1 VSAVFFVPDDTD
13 RVIASALAEDLG
25 VDPGV
30 FAPESG
36 PADVLSLDITTSA
49 VLGEDAR
56 FAGRITA
63 RESCVVAG
71 LPVAARVFQ
80 MLVST
85 QGLWTENFD
94 MFPLVPEGARV
105 DAGTPLAEIEGLASV
120 VLAGERTA
128 LNLLQTLSGIA
139 TEAARWQ
146 AAAGEELAVCDSRKT
161 WPGLRSL
168 AKYAVRVGGGTNHR
182 MGLFD
187 AVLVKDNHLRGASV
201 TDAVARCRAAAPDV
215 FVQIEADSLAQALE
229 AVSAGADAVLLDNFA
244 DEDLA
249 AAVSAVRRAA
259 DERGR
264 PCVVEVSGG
273 VTFERLP
280 VLAQT
285 GADRVSTSRI
295 TLAAPV
301 DIALDAD

>member
-1 VSAVFFVPDDTD
+1 VSGVFNMPDDTD
-13 RVIASALAEDLG
+13 RVIAAALAEDLG

-30 FAPESG
+30 FASASG
-36 PADVLSLDITTSA
+36 PTDVLSLDVTTSA

-63 RESCVVAG
+63 REACVVAG
-71 LPVAARVFQ
+71 LPVAARVFE

-85 QGLWTENFD
+85 QGLWVESFD

-105 DAGTPLAEIEGLASV
+105 DAATPIAEIEGLASV

-139 TEAARWQ
+139 TEVARWQ
-146 AAAGEELAVCDSRKT
+146 EVAGEGLAVCDSRKT

-168 AKYAVRVGGGTNHR
+168 SKYAVRVGGGTNHR

-201 TDAVARCRAAAPDV
+201 AEAVERSRAAAPGIFIEV
-215 FVQIEADSLAQALE
+215 EADALEQALE
-229 AVSAGADAVLLDNFA
+229 AVGAGADAVLLDNFA
-244 DEDLA
+244 DDDLA
-249 AAVSAVRRAA
+249 AAVAAVRRAA
-259 DERGR
+259 EERGR
-264 PCVVEVSGG
+264 PCIVEISGG

-280 VLAQT
+280 VLART

-301 DIALDAD
+301 DLALDAD